1 MLYIGVAV
9 MWGLFCRNS
18 DLTANFSRFCFLVRN
33 FQFPVSIAMK
43 FFLINVGINKIKTIS
58 KQNNNESHILNG
70 LKIGN
75 ENNPIDKIKN
85 IQVNAFLFKIEVN
98 RF

>member
-1 MLYIGVAV
+1 
-9 MWGLFCRNS
+9 
-18 DLTANFSRFCFLVRN
+18 
-33 FQFPVSIAMK
+33 MK
-43 FFLINVGINKIKTIS
+43 FFLTNIGINKIKTIS

-75 ENNPIDKIKN
+75 ENNAIDKIKN